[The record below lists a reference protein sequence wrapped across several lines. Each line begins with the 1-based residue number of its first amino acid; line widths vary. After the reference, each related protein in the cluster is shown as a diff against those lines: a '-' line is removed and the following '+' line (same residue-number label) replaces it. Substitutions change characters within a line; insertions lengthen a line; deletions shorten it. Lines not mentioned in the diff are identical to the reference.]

1 MSRMQLTPTSRR
13 RALLEAVPLVC
24 AIVALAIWQIG
35 GAYASQVRVRLTPV
49 EVDSAAELAA
59 SFDALDYAWPPA
71 GPVPPLAAVRL
82 PKDVDRLNAAVR
94 KQLFFRA
101 LLPLV
106 LAENLAIRRQ
116 RQFLESAFTAEYRL
130 DHITLRRIYAIAR
143 QYQVEGDVR
152 DPAFREL
159 LLRRVDEVPPA
170 LALAQAAN
178 ESGWGTSRFAQQAN
192 NLFGHWTWNPR
203 QGLVPLERKAGARHR
218 VRIFGDLRAAVRTY
232 LHNLNVGRAYVD
244 LRVLRARMRAD
255 GQPLDPIALAGGL
268 RRYSER
274 GTAYVREIRAL
285 IRSNALH
292 EMRGEELALME

>member
-1 MSRMQLTPTSRR
+1 MQTTPTSRH
-13 RALLEAVPLVC
+13 RAVLEAVPLFC
-24 AIVALAIWQIG
+24 AVVALAIWQIG
-35 GAYASQVRVRLTPV
+35 GAYASQTQVQLQPL
-49 EVDSAAELAA
+49 EVSSAAELAA
-59 SFDALDYAWPPA
+59 SFDALEYDWPPA
-71 GPVPPLAAVRL
+71 GPVPPLAADRM
-82 PKDVDRLNAAVR
+82 PRDVDRLNADGR
-94 KQLFFRA
+94 KQLFFRT

-130 DHITLRRIYAIAR
+130 DHITIRRIYAIAR
-143 QYQVEGDVR
+143 QYRIEGDVR

-218 VRIFGDLRAAVRTY
+218 VRVFSDLRDAVRTY
-232 LHNLNVGRAYVD
+232 LHNLNVSRAYVE

-274 GTAYVREIRAL
+274 GKAYVREIRAL

-292 EMRGEELALME
+292 ELHVEELALME